1 MSERSGKRIYTCATA
16 HLDTIWNW
24 DFEHTVTNCL
34 FNTLV
39 GNFELFE
46 KYKDYKF
53 NFEGSYRYELFEEYY
68 PEYFEKLKKYIEEGR
83 WNVTGSA
90 YENGDVNVPSPEALF
105 RNILYGNGYFRKKF
119 GKTSKEIYLPDC
131 FGFGY
136 ALPSIIRHGNLL
148 GFTTQKLTWGS
159 AYGTPFDIGKW
170 YGVDGK
176 YCFACVKPGSYTSTY
191 LRIREKKDNKEK
203 LADNEVRFS
212 LPWTFSFH
220 GVGDQGG
227 CPRKLSVAVLQKE
240 IDKNSKNDVKVI
252 SARSDEIYD
261 DLNAL
266 SDEQKDKLPSWNNEL
281 VMTAHA
287 VGGYTSRAIG
297 KRWNRKCEELADV
310 TERAAVLGT
319 LTGNMEYPATVLE
332 KSWKRAIA
340 HQFHDDIPGT
350 SVQRGYQRSWND
362 YVLSMNQLEN
372 EFAHSV
378 GAVARAMDTSW
389 VKGTA
394 VVVNNSLEQERND
407 VVTFALDISSDYVKV
422 LDKKGK
428 SLPCQIISRE
438 GDKAVIAAYCEMK
451 SLGYKVLDVQPAD
464 KAEEFDTDLKIT
476 DSTVENSRYA
486 VSIDS
491 NGDIC
496 SIIDKKYGKDL
507 IKKSIRHQLIKYAG
521 SSAWPA
527 WELNYK
533 DIAADETEF
542 PTLQSK
548 KVLYSGPV
556 TAAIE
561 VTQVHGGSVFRSVI
575 VLDKGSEYV
584 KVYNEIEWWERE
596 KLLKDRFTL
605 SVSNEKATYDLG
617 LGAIRRGN
625 NTEKLY
631 EVPAQKWA
639 DITEKDF
646 GVSVISDCKYGW
658 DKPANNTI
666 RMTVLHTPRGNY
678 KNDSMQSLME
688 IGLNRYGYA
697 IHSHAN
703 DLTSTQ
709 KYARQFNQPLSAVVT
724 DIHKG
729 TLSAEYSF
737 GSLDKSNV
745 ILRAMKKAEDSD
757 EIIVRFNEGSNT
769 ATEGIVFTLGAGIE
783 SAREVFASEETVGEA
798 TVKDGKLI
806 FDLGAYGVK
815 SFALKLKAIKAKA
828 AAPEQTALELPVN
841 YEIFRANKT
850 PIHQVLRDYK
860 ETYIPKEINP
870 GTVSFKG
877 IDFALDDSKAVKCA
891 KQTVALDKKYDKVY
905 LLAFSMDKDREVS
918 FMLDGKEVKKTLHST
933 FDRIGRWDLV
943 DLKEAADIK
952 ECSLAWEFTHAHNEN
967 GADIVA
973 KQMLVFAY
981 ELDTKDISGL
991 TLPDDENII
1000 ILAGTGVNG
1009 DIASACAYPMYD
1021 RVSGRRLLNRF
1032 SEKQLRDVE
1041 KNRKATSKPAHK
1053 NKRFDGKVIV

>member
-1 MSERSGKRIYTCATA
+1 MSGKLEKRIYTCATA

-24 DFEHTVTNCL
+24 DFEHTITNCL
-34 FNTLV
+34 YNTLV

-90 YENGDVNVPSPEALF
+90 FENGDVNVPSPEALF

-119 GKTSKEIYLPDC
+119 GKVSKEIYLPDC

-159 AYGTPFDIGKW
+159 AYGTPFDVGKW
-170 YGVDGK
+170 YGVDGNF
-176 YCFACVKPGSYTSTY
+176 CFACVNPGSYTSSY
-191 LRIREKKDNKEK
+191 IRIREKKDNKAK
-203 LADNEVRFS
+203 LADNEKRFS

-227 CPRKLSVAVLQKE
+227 CPRKFSVAVMQKE
-240 IDKNSKNDVKVI
+240 IDKNSKSDVKVI

-266 SDEQKDKLPSWNNEL
+266 SDEQKDKLPTWNNEL
-281 VMTAHA
+281 VMTSHA

-297 KRWNRKCEELADV
+297 KRWNRKCEELADI

-319 LTGNMEYPATVLE
+319 LLGNMEYPATTLE

-372 EFAHSV
+372 ELTHSA
-378 GAVARAMDTSW
+378 GAVAKAMDTSW

-394 VVVNNSLEQERND
+394 VVVSNPLEQNRCD
-407 VVTFALDISSDYVKV
+407 VITIALPVKSDYVKV

-428 SLPCQIISRE
+428 LIPCQILSYE
-438 GDKAVIAAYCEMK
+438 GDRAVIAVYCEMK
-451 SLGYKVLDVQPAD
+451 ALGYKVLDVQQANE
-464 KAEEFDTDLKIT
+464 ATEFDTDLMIT
-476 DSTVENSRYA
+476 DNRIENSRYS
-486 VSIDS
+486 VTLDS

-496 SIIDKKYGKDL
+496 SIIDKKFGKDL
-507 IKKSIRHQLIKYAG
+507 LKMSIRHQLIKYEG

-533 DIAADETEF
+533 DIAANETEF
-542 PTLQSK
+542 PTLKSK
-548 KVLYSGPV
+548 RVLYAGPV
-556 TAAIE
+556 TAALE
-561 VTQVHGGSVFRSVI
+561 VTQEHGGSSFKSVI
-575 VLDKGSEYV
+575 VLDKVSEYL

-617 LGAIRRGN
+617 LGAIKRGN

-639 DITEKDF
+639 DITENNF

-666 RMTVLHTPRGNY
+666 RMTVLHTPKGNY

-703 DLTSTQ
+703 DLASTQ

-729 TLSAEYSF
+729 TLGAEYSF
-737 GSLDKSNV
+737 GSLNVNNV

-757 EIIVRFNEGSNT
+757 EIIVRFNEGANT
-769 ATEGIVFTLGAGIE
+769 ATDNIEFTLGAGIE
-783 SAREVFASEETVGEA
+783 SAREVYASEETAGEA
-798 TVKDGKLI
+798 KVENGKLI
-806 FDLGAYGVK
+806 FDLGAYGIK
-815 SFALKLKAIKAKA
+815 SFALKLKPIKNKSVAAK
-828 AAPEQTALELPVN
+828 QTALELPLN
-841 YEIFRANKT
+841 YEIFKANRK
-850 PIHQVLRDYK
+850 PIHQVLKDYK

-870 GTVSFKG
+870 GKITFKG
-877 IDFALDDSKAVKCA
+877 INFTLDESKAVKCD
-891 KQTVALDKKYDKVY
+891 KHTLTLDKKYDKVY
-905 LLAFSMDKDREVS
+905 LLAFSMSTDRNVA
-918 FMLDGKEVKKTLHST
+918 FRLDGKEVRKTVHST
-933 FDRIGRWDLV
+933 FDRIGTWDLV
-943 DLKEAADIK
+943 DLKEAAGIK
-952 ECSLAWEFTHAHNEN
+952 ECDLAWEFTHAHNEN

-973 KQMLVFAY
+973 KQMCVFAY
-981 ELDTKDISGL
+981 EFDTKDVNEL
-991 TLPDDENII
+991 TFPDNES
-1000 ILAGTGVNG
+1000 ILILSATGVSG
-1009 DIASACAYPMYD
+1009 DIASTLAYPMYD
-1021 RVSGRRLLNRF
+1021 RVSGRTLVNRF
-1032 SEKQLRDVE
+1032 SAAQLKDIE
-1041 KNRKATSKPAHK
+1041 KNRRATSKPAHK
-1053 NKRFDGKVIV
+1053 NSRFDKKVIV

>member
-1 MSERSGKRIYTCATA
+1 MSEKHEKRIYTCATA

-34 FNTLV
+34 YNTLV

-46 KYKDYKF
+46 KHKDYKF

-68 PEYFEKLKKYIEEGR
+68 PEYFDTLKNYIEEGR

-105 RNILYGNGYFRKKF
+105 RNIIYGNGYFRKKF

-159 AYGTPFDIGKW
+159 AYGTPFDVGRW

-176 YCFACVKPGSYTSTY
+176 YCFACINPGSYTSTY
-191 LRIREKKDNKEK
+191 LRVREKKDNKAK
-203 LADNEVRFS
+203 LAENEAKYG

-227 CPRKLSVAVLQKE
+227 CPTKLSVAVMQRE
-240 IDKNSKNDVKVI
+240 INKNSESDVKVI

-266 SDEQKDKLPSWNNEL
+266 SDEQKDKLPTWNNEL

-319 LTGNMEYPATVLE
+319 VLGNMEYPATILE

-372 EFAHSV
+372 EYTHSV
-378 GAVARAMDTSW
+378 GAVAKAMDTSW

-394 VVVNNSLEQERND
+394 VVVNNSLEQDRKD
-407 VVTFALDISSDYVKV
+407 VVTVALSINSDYVRV

-428 SLPCQIISRE
+428 LIPCQIISRD
-438 GDKAVIAAYCEMK
+438 GDKAVIAIYCEIK
-451 SLGYKVLDVQPAD
+451 ALGYKVLDVQQAE
-464 KAEEFDTDLKIT
+464 KAEEFDTDLKAT
-476 DSTVENSRYA
+476 DSTLENGRYSVA
-486 VSIDS
+486 IDT

-496 SIIDKKYGKDL
+496 SIIDKKQGRDL
-507 IKKSIRHQLIKYAG
+507 IKKSIRHQLIKYEG
-521 SSAWPA
+521 SSSWPA
-527 WELNYK
+527 WELNYD
-533 DIAADETEF
+533 DIAANITEF
-542 PTLQSK
+542 PTFKSK
-548 KVLYSGPV
+548 RVLYSGPV

-561 VTQVHGGSVFRSVI
+561 VTQEHGGSIFKSVI
-575 VLDKGSEYV
+575 VLDRGSEFV

-617 LGAIRRGN
+617 LGAIMRGN

-639 DITEKDF
+639 DITEKGF
-646 GVSVISDCKYGW
+646 GVSIISDCKYGW
-658 DKPANNTI
+658 DKPANNTL

-678 KNDSMQSLME
+678 KKDSMQSLME
-688 IGLNRYGYA
+688 TGLNRYGYA
-697 IHSHAN
+697 IHSHGD
-703 DLTSTQ
+703 DLSSTQ
-709 KYARQFNQPLSAVVT
+709 KYARQFNQPLSAVIT

-729 TLSAEYSF
+729 SLGAEYSF
-737 GSLDKSNV
+737 GSINKGNV
-745 ILRAMKKAEDSD
+745 ILRAMKKAEESD
-757 EIIVRFNEGSNT
+757 EIIVRFNEGTGTDT
-769 ATEGIVFTLGAGIE
+769 ADIAFTLGAGIE

-806 FDLGAYGVK
+806 FEISAYGIK
-815 SFALKLKAIKAKA
+815 SFALKLKAIKNKA
-828 AAPEQTALELPVN
+828 AAAEQTQLTLPLN
-841 YEIFRANKT
+841 CEIFKANKK

-860 ETYIPKEINP
+860 EAYIPKEINP
-870 GTVSFKG
+870 KSITFKG
-877 IDFALDDSKAVKCA
+877 VDFALDESNAVKCA
-891 KQTVALDKKYDKVY
+891 GETVELNGKYDKVY
-905 LLAFSMDKDREVS
+905 LLAFSMNKDREVK
-918 FMLDGKEVKKTLHST
+918 FLVDGTEVKKTIHCT
-933 FDRIGRWDLV
+933 FDRIGKWDLV
-943 DLKEAADIK
+943 DLDESADIK

-973 KQMLVFAY
+973 KQMLLFAY
-981 ELDTKDISGL
+981 ELDTKDVNEL
-991 TLPDDENII
+991 TLPDCRDII
-1000 ILAGTGVNG
+1000 ILAATGVKG
-1009 DIASACAYPMYD
+1009 DITATLAYPMYD
-1021 RVSGRRLLNRF
+1021 RVSGRRLSNRF
-1032 SEKQLRDVE
+1032 SKAQLKDVE

-1053 NKRFDGKVIV
+1053 NKRFDKKVIV

>member
-1 MSERSGKRIYTCATA
+1 MSDKMEKRVYTCATA

-24 DFEHTVTNCL
+24 DFEHTITNCL
-34 FNTLV
+34 YNTLV

-136 ALPSIIRHGNLL
+136 ALPSIIRHGGLL

-159 AYGTPFDIGKW
+159 AYGMPFDIGKW
-170 YGVDGK
+170 YGVDGN
-176 YCFACVKPGSYTSTY
+176 YCFASVNPGSYVNAY
-191 LRIREKKDNKEK
+191 LCVREKKHIKTK
-203 LADNEVRFS
+203 LIENETKYG

-227 CPRKLSVAVLQKE
+227 RPFKISVAVMQHE
-240 IDKNSKNDVKVI
+240 INQNKKKDVKVI
-252 SARSDEIYD
+252 SSRSDAIYD

-310 TERAAVLGT
+310 TERAAVLGS
-319 LTGNMEYPATVLE
+319 LLGNMDYPQTTLE
-332 KSWKRAIA
+332 KAWKRAIA
-340 HQFHDDIPGT
+340 HQFHDDLPGT
-350 SVQRGYQRSWND
+350 SVQRGYQRTWND

-372 EFAHSV
+372 EYTHSV
-378 GAVARAMDTSW
+378 GAVAKSMDTSW

-394 VVVNNSLEQERND
+394 VVINNSLEQDRCD
-407 VVTFALDISSDYVKV
+407 VATIALNIKSDYVKV
-422 LDKKGK
+422 LDSKGE
-428 SLPCQIISRE
+428 LIPCQIISRD
-438 GDKAVIAAYCEMK
+438 GDNAVIAVYCEIK
-451 SLGYKVLDVQPAD
+451 ALGYKVIDVQESK
-464 KAEEFDTDLKIT
+464 KAHEFDTDLKVT
-476 DSTVENSRYA
+476 DTTLENSRYFVA
-486 VSIDS
+486 IDS

-496 SIIDKKYGKDL
+496 SIIDKKFGKDL
-507 IKKSIRHQLIKYAG
+507 LKKSIRHQIIKYEG

-533 DIAADETEF
+533 DIAADITDF
-542 PTLQSK
+542 PVLK
-548 KVLYSGPV
+548 DIKVLYSGPV
-556 TAAIE
+556 SAAIQ
-561 VTQVHGGSVFRSVI
+561 VTQAHGTSIFKSVI
-575 VLDKGSEYV
+575 VLDKGSEFV

-617 LGAIRRGN
+617 LGAIKRGN

-646 GVSVISDCKYGW
+646 GVSVISDSKYGW

-666 RMTVLHTPRGNY
+666 RMTVLHTPKGNY

-688 IGLNRYGYA
+688 VGLNRYGYA

-709 KYARQFNQPLSAVVT
+709 AYARQFNQPLNAVVT
-724 DIHKG
+724 DIHESALG
-729 TLSAEYSF
+729 AEYSF
-737 GSLDKSNV
+737 GTLNKGNV
-745 ILRAMKKAEDSD
+745 ILRAIKKAEDSD
-757 EIIVRFNEGSNT
+757 EIIVRFNEGTNV
-769 ATEGIVFTLGAGIE
+769 ATENISFTLGAGIE
-783 SAREVFASEETVGEA
+783 SAREVFASEDTIAGA
-798 TVKDGKLI
+798 TVEDGKLI
-806 FDLGAYGVK
+806 FSLGAYEVK
-815 SFALKLKAIKAKA
+815 SFALKLKDINAKLA
-828 AAPEQTALELPVN
+828 TAEQTQLDIPADFR
-841 YEIFRANKT
+841 IFKANEK
-850 PIHQVLRDYK
+850 PIHQVIKDYK

-870 GTVSFKG
+870 GTIKFKG
-877 IDFALDDSKAVKCA
+877 IDFSLDNNYAVKCR
-891 KQTVALDKKYDKVY
+891 KQTIALDKKYDKTY
-905 LLAFSMDKDREVS
+905 ILAFSMKGDRDVT
-918 FMLDGKEVKKTLHST
+918 FTLDGKEVKKTIHST
-933 FDRIGRWDLV
+933 FDRIGTWDLF
-943 DLKEAADIK
+943 DLKETANIK
-952 ECSLAWEFTHAHNEN
+952 DCALAWEFTHAHNEN

-981 ELDTKDISGL
+981 EFDTKDVAELGL
-991 TLPDDENII
+991 PADESII
-1000 ILAGTGVNG
+1000 ILAATGVNG
-1009 DIASACAYPMYD
+1009 DIDSTLAYPMYD
-1021 RVSGRRLLNRF
+1021 RVSGRNHICRF
-1032 SEKQLRDVE
+1032 TAKQLKDLE
-1041 KNRKATSKPAHK
+1041 DGRKKTSKPAHK
-1053 NKRFDGKVIV
+1053 NKRFDKKVIV

>member
-1 MSERSGKRIYTCATA
+1 MADKHEKRIYTCATA

-24 DFEHTVTNCL
+24 DLEHTVTNCL

-68 PEYFEKLKKYIEEGR
+68 PEYFEKMKKYIEEGR

-119 GKTSKEIYLPDC
+119 GKVSKEIYLPDC

-176 YCFACVKPGSYTSTY
+176 YCFACVKPGSYISVYT
-191 LRIREKKDNKEK
+191 RVRNKKDIKEK
-203 LADNEVRFS
+203 LADNEKRFS

-227 CPRKLSVAVLQKE
+227 SPLKLSVAVLQRE
-240 IDKNSKNDVKVI
+240 INKNNKSDVKVI

-261 DLNAL
+261 DLNTL

-297 KRWNRKCEELADV
+297 KRWNRRCEELADI

-319 LTGNMEYPATVLE
+319 LTGNMKYPQTTLE

-372 EFAHSV
+372 EFVHSV
-378 GAVARAMDTSW
+378 GAVAKAMDTSW

-394 VVVNNSLEQERND
+394 VVVNNSLEQDRCD
-407 VVTFALDISSDYVKV
+407 VVNIALNIKSDYVKV

-428 SLPCQIISRE
+428 LIPCQIISRD
-438 GDKAVIAAYCEMK
+438 GDKTVIAVYCEIK
-451 SLGYKVLDVQPAD
+451 ALGYKVLDIQESD

-476 DSTVENSRYA
+476 DSTLENSRYA
-486 VSIDS
+486 VALDS

-496 SIIDKKYGKDL
+496 SIIDKKFGRDL
-507 IKKSIRHQLIKYAG
+507 IKKSIRHQLIKYKG

-533 DIAADETEF
+533 DIAADITEF
-542 PTLQSK
+542 PTLKSK

-561 VTQVHGGSVFRSVI
+561 VTQEHGGSIFKSVI

-596 KLLKDRFTL
+596 KLLKDRFAL

-617 LGAIRRGN
+617 LGAIKRGN

-639 DITEKDF
+639 DITEKGF

-658 DKPANNTI
+658 DKPANNTL
-666 RMTVLHTPRGNY
+666 RMTVLHTPKGNF

-688 IGLNRYGYA
+688 VGLNRYGYA

-703 DLTSTQ
+703 DLSSTQ
-709 KYARQFNQPLSAVVT
+709 KYAREFNQPLSAVVT

-729 TLSAEYSF
+729 ALGAEYSF
-737 GSLDKSNV
+737 GSIDKSNV
-745 ILRAMKKAEDSD
+745 ILRAMKKAEESD
-757 EIIVRFNEGSNT
+757 EIIVRFNEGTNT
-769 ATEGIVFTLGAGIE
+769 KTENITFTLGAGIE

-806 FDLGAYGVK
+806 FDLDAYGIK
-815 SFALKLKAIKAKA
+815 SFALKLKAIKNKA
-828 AAPEQTALELPVN
+828 AAVEQTQLELPLN
-841 YEIFRANKT
+841 YEIYKANKK
-850 PIHQVLRDYK
+850 PIHQVIRDYN

-870 GTVSFKG
+870 GVITFKG
-877 IDFALDDSKAVKCA
+877 IDFALDESKAVKCA
-891 KQTVALDKKYDKVY
+891 GQTVSLGKKADKAYI
-905 LLAFSMDKDREVS
+905 LAFSMNNDREAA
-918 FMLDGKEVKKTLHST
+918 FLLDGKEVKKTVHST

-943 DLKEAADIK
+943 DLNESASIK
-952 ECSLAWEFTHAHNEN
+952 DCALAWEFTHAHNEN

-981 ELDTKDISGL
+981 ELDTKDIGEL
-991 TLPDDENII
+991 TLPDDENIV
-1000 ILAGTGVNG
+1000 ILAVTAVKG
-1009 DIASACAYPMYD
+1009 DISAECAYPLYD
-1021 RVSGRRLLNRF
+1021 RVSGRKLVNRF
-1032 SEKQLRDVE
+1032 TEKQLRDIE
-1041 KNRKATSKPAHK
+1041 RNRRATAKPANKHK
-1053 NKRFDGKVIV
+1053 RLDKKVII

>member
-1 MSERSGKRIYTCATA
+1 MSVKHEKRIYTCATA

-119 GKTSKEIYLPDC
+119 GKVSKEIYLPDC

-159 AYGTPFDIGKW
+159 AYGTPFDVGKW

-176 YCFACVKPGSYTSTY
+176 YCFACVNPGSYTSSY
-191 LRIREKKDNKEK
+191 LRIREKKDNKAK
-203 LADNEVRFS
+203 LADNEARFG

-227 CPRKLSVAVLQKE
+227 CPRKFSVAVMQKE
-240 IDKNSKNDVKVI
+240 INQNDKNDVKVI

-319 LTGNMEYPATVLE
+319 ALGNMEYPATTLE
-332 KSWKRAIA
+332 KAWKRAIA

-372 EFAHSV
+372 EFTHSA
-378 GAVARAMDTSW
+378 GAVAKAMDTSW

-394 VVVNNSLEQERND
+394 VVITNSLEQDRND
-407 VVTFALDISSDYVKV
+407 VATIMLDIKSDYVKV

-428 SLPCQIISRE
+428 LIPCQILSRD
-438 GDKAVIAAYCEMK
+438 GDKAVIAVYCEMK
-451 SLGYKVLDVQPAD
+451 ALGYKVLDIQETD
-464 KAEEFDTDLKIT
+464 KAEAFDTDLKVT
-476 DSTVENSRYA
+476 DSTIENSRYTVA
-486 VSIDS
+486 LDS

-496 SIIDKKYGKDL
+496 SIIDKKFGKDL
-507 IKKSIRHQLIKYAG
+507 IKKSIRHQLIKYEG

-527 WELNYK
+527 WELNYN
-533 DIAADETEF
+533 DIAANVTEF
-542 PTLQSK
+542 PTLESK
-548 KVLYSGPV
+548 KVLYEGPV
-556 TAAIE
+556 TSAIE
-561 VTQVHGGSVFRSVI
+561 VTQVHGGSIFKSVI
-575 VLDKGSEYV
+575 VLDNCSEYL

-617 LGAIRRGN
+617 LGAIKRGN

-639 DITEKDF
+639 DITERDF

-658 DKPANNTI
+658 DKPANNTL

-703 DLTSTQ
+703 DLASTQ
-709 KYARQFNQPLSAVVT
+709 KYARQFNQPLNAVVT
-724 DIHKG
+724 DKHKG
-729 TLSAEYSF
+729 SLGAEYSF
-737 GSLDKSNV
+737 GSINKSNV
-745 ILRAMKKAEDSD
+745 ILRAMKKAEDSN
-757 EIIVRFNEGSNT
+757 EIIVRFNEGANVK
-769 ATEGIVFTLGAGIE
+769 TEGIEFTLGAGIE
-783 SAREVFASEETVGEA
+783 GAREVFASEETAGEA
-798 TVKDGKLI
+798 KVENGKLI
-806 FDLGAYGVK
+806 FDLGAYGIK
-815 SFALKLKAIKAKA
+815 SFALKLKPIKNKA
-828 AAPEQTALELPVN
+828 ATAKQTQLELPLN
-841 YEIFRANKT
+841 YEIFKANKT

-870 GTVSFKG
+870 GTITFKG
-877 IDFALDDSKAVKCA
+877 IDFKLDESKAVKCA
-891 KQTVALDKKYDKVY
+891 KQTLTLGKKYDKVY
-905 LLAFSMDKDREVS
+905 VLAFSMNTDHEVP
-918 FMLDGKEVKKTLHST
+918 FLLDGKETRKTIHST
-933 FDRIGRWDLV
+933 FDRIGTWDLV
-943 DLKEAADIK
+943 DLKEAAGIK
-952 ECSLAWEFTHAHNEN
+952 DCSLAWEFTHAHNEN

-973 KQMLVFAY
+973 KQMCVFAY
-981 ELDTKDISGL
+981 EFDAKDIDKL
-991 TLPDDENII
+991 TLTDNASIVILAATGVKDEN
-1000 ILAGTGVNG
+1000 
-1009 DIASACAYPMYD
+1009 ASALCYPMYD
-1021 RVSGRRLLNRF
+1021 RVSGRTIVNRF
-1032 SEKQLRDVE
+1032 SAAQLKDVE
-1041 KNRKATSKPAHK
+1041 KNRRATSKPAHK
-1053 NKRFDGKVIV
+1053 NSRFDKKVIV

>member
-1 MSERSGKRIYTCATA
+1 MSDKLEKRIYTCATA

-24 DFEHTVTNCL
+24 DFEHTITNCL
-34 FNTLV
+34 YNTLV

-68 PEYFEKLKKYIEEGR
+68 PEYFEKLKEYIEEGR

-119 GKTSKEIYLPDC
+119 GKVSKEIYLPDC

-170 YGVDGK
+170 FGVDGN
-176 YCFACVKPGSYTSTY
+176 YCFACVKPGSYVTTY
-191 LRIREKKDNKEK
+191 LKVRDKKDNKEK
-203 LADNEVRFS
+203 LANNEAEYG

-227 CPRKLSVAVLQKE
+227 CPTKLSVAVMQRE
-240 IDKNSKNDVKVI
+240 INKNHKSDVKVI

-297 KRWNRKCEELADV
+297 KRWNRKCEELADI

-319 LTGNMEYPATVLE
+319 LLGNMEYPATTLE
-332 KSWKRAIA
+332 KAWKRAIA

-372 EFAHSV
+372 EFVHSA
-378 GAVARAMDTSW
+378 GAVAKAMDTSW

-394 VVVNNSLEQERND
+394 VVVNNSLEQDRCDTVNIA
-407 VVTFALDISSDYVKV
+407 VRIKTDYVKV
-422 LDKKGK
+422 LDSEGN
-428 SLPCQIISRE
+428 LIPCQIISRD
-438 GDKAVIAAYCEMK
+438 GDKVVLAVYCEI
-451 SLGYKVLDVQPAD
+451 SPLGYKVLDVQETD
-464 KAEEFDTDLKIT
+464 KASEFDTDLKIT
-476 DSTVENSRYA
+476 DSTIENSRYKVA
-486 VSIDS
+486 IDS

-496 SIIDKKYGKDL
+496 SIIDKKHGKDL
-507 IKKSIRHQLIKYAG
+507 IKKSIRHQLISYTG
-521 SSAWPA
+521 SLVWPA

-548 KVLYSGPV
+548 KVLYEGPV
-556 TAAIE
+556 TAAVE
-561 VTQVHGGSVFRSVI
+561 VTQVHGGSIFKSVI
-575 VLDKGSEYV
+575 VLDKGSEYL

-596 KLLKDRFTL
+596 KLLKDRFAL

-617 LGAIRRGN
+617 LGAIKRGN

-639 DITEKDF
+639 DITEKGF

-658 DKPANNTI
+658 DKPANNTL
-666 RMTVLHTPRGNY
+666 RMTVLHTPKGNY

-703 DLTSTQ
+703 DLSSTQ
-709 KYARQFNQPLSAVVT
+709 KYAREFNQPLGAVVT

-729 TLSAEYSF
+729 ALGAEYSF
-737 GSLDKSNV
+737 GSLNKNNV
-745 ILRAMKKAEDSD
+745 ILRAVKKAEDSD
-757 EIIVRFNEGSNT
+757 EIIVRFNEGANLE
-769 ATEGIVFTLGAGIE
+769 TENIVFTLGTGIE
-783 SAREVFASEETVGEA
+783 SAREVFASEEAIGEA
-798 TVKDGKLI
+798 KVEKGNLI
-806 FDLGAYGVK
+806 FDLKPYGVK
-815 SFALKLKAIKAKA
+815 SFALKLKAIDSNA
-828 AAPEQTALELPVN
+828 ASSEQTQLELPLN
-841 YEIFRANKT
+841 YEIFKANKT
-850 PIHQVLRDYK
+850 PIHQVIKDYK
-860 ETYIPKEINP
+860 KTYIPKEINP
-870 GTVSFKG
+870 GTITFKG
-877 IDFALDDSKAVKCA
+877 IDFTLDESKAVKCA
-891 KQTVALDKKYDKVY
+891 KQTIALNKKYDKIY
-905 LLAFSMDKDREVS
+905 LLAFSVKKDSEAA
-918 FMLDGKEVKKTLHST
+918 FLLDGKETRKTIHST
-933 FDRIGRWDLV
+933 FDRIGTWDLV
-943 DLKEAADIK
+943 DLKEAASIK

-973 KQMLVFAY
+973 KQMYVFAY
-981 ELDTKDISGL
+981 ELDTKDAKEL
-991 TLPDDENII
+991 ALPDDENII
-1000 ILAGTGVNG
+1000 ILAATGVCG
-1009 DIASACAYPMYD
+1009 DITSTLAYPMYD
-1021 RVSGRRLLNRF
+1021 RVSGRKLVNRF
-1032 SEKQLRDVE
+1032 CEKQLKDVE
-1041 KNRKATSKPAHK
+1041 RNRRATAKPANKHK
-1053 NKRFDGKVIV
+1053 RLDKKVII

>member
-1 MSERSGKRIYTCATA
+1 MADKHEKRIYTCATA

-119 GKTSKEIYLPDC
+119 GKVSKEIYLPDC

-170 YGVDGK
+170 FGVDGNFC
-176 YCFACVKPGSYTSTY
+176 YACVKPDSYTSTY
-191 LRIREKKDNKEK
+191 RKIRDKEDNKEK
-203 LADNEVRFS
+203 LADNQAKYG

-227 CPRKLSVAVLQKE
+227 CPKKRSVVVLQKE
-240 IDKNSKNDVKVI
+240 IDRNSKNDVKVI

-266 SDEQKDKLPSWNNEL
+266 SDEQKAKLPTWNNEL

-297 KRWNRKCEELADV
+297 KRWNRKCEELADI
-310 TERAAVLGT
+310 TERSAVLGM
-319 LTGNMEYPATVLE
+319 LTGNMEYPSTTLE
-332 KSWKRAIA
+332 KAWKRAIA

-372 EFAHSV
+372 EFTHSA
-378 GAVARAMDTSW
+378 GAVAKAMDTSW

-394 VVVNNSLEQERND
+394 VVVNNSLEQDRKD
-407 VVTFALDISSDYVKV
+407 VVTIALDIKSDYIKV

-428 SLPCQIISRE
+428 LIPSQIISRD
-438 GDKAVIAAYCEMK
+438 GDKVVIAVYCEMK
-451 SLGYKVLDVQPAD
+451 SLGYKVLDVQETD
-464 KAEEFDTDLKIT
+464 KADVFDTDLKVT
-476 DSTVENSRYA
+476 DSTIENGRYT
-486 VSIDS
+486 VTLDT

-507 IKKSIRHQLIKYAG
+507 LKKSIRHQLIKYKG
-521 SSAWPA
+521 SSSWPA
-527 WELNYK
+527 WELDYK
-533 DIAADETEF
+533 DVAADETEF

-561 VTQVHGGSVFRSVI
+561 VTQVHGGSIFKSVI

-605 SVSNEKATYDLG
+605 SVSNKNATYDLG
-617 LGAIRRGN
+617 LGAISRGN
-625 NTEKLY
+625 NTEKLF

-639 DITEKDF
+639 DITEKGF
-646 GVSVISDCKYGW
+646 GISVISDCKYGW

-666 RMTVLHTPRGNY
+666 RMTVIHTPKGNY
-678 KNDSMQSLME
+678 KKDSMQSLME
-688 IGLNRYGYA
+688 VGLNRYGYA
-697 IHSHAN
+697 IHSHA
-703 DLTSTQ
+703 DDISSTQ

-724 DIHKG
+724 NIHKG
-729 TLSAEYSF
+729 SLGAEYSF
-737 GSLDKSNV
+737 GSLNKNNV
-745 ILRAMKKAEDSD
+745 ILRAMKKAEDGD
-757 EIIVRFNEGSNT
+757 EIIVRFNEGANV
-769 ATEGIVFTLGAGIE
+769 ATENIIFTLGAGIE
-783 SAREVFASEETVGEA
+783 SAREVFASEETIGEA
-798 TVKDGKLI
+798 KVEKGNLV

-815 SFALKLKAIKAKA
+815 SFALKLKAIKCKTSAI
-828 AAPEQTALELPVN
+828 EETQLELPLN
-841 YEIFRANKT
+841 YEIFKANKT
-850 PIHQVLRDYK
+850 PVHQVIRDYK
-860 ETYIPKEINP
+860 ETYIPKEISP
-870 GTVSFKG
+870 ETITFKG
-877 IDFALDDSKAVKCA
+877 VNFSLDESKAVKCK
-891 KQTVALDKKYDKVY
+891 KQAITLSKKYDKVY
-905 LLAFSMDKDREVS
+905 LLAFSMNNDREVS
-918 FMLDGKEVKKTLHST
+918 FALDGKETRKTIHST
-933 FDRIGRWDLV
+933 FDRIGTWDLV
-943 DLKEAADIK
+943 DLKEAANIK
-952 ECSLAWEFTHAHNEN
+952 ECALAWEFTHAHNEN

-981 ELDTKDISGL
+981 EFDTKDVEEMIV
-991 TLPDDENII
+991 PYDENIV
-1000 ILAGTGVNG
+1000 ILAATGVNG
-1009 DIASACAYPMYD
+1009 DVASASAYPMYD
-1021 RVSGRRLLNRF
+1021 RVSGRNLVNRF

-1041 KNRKATSKPAHK
+1041 KSRRATSKPAHK
-1053 NKRFDGKVIV
+1053 NKRFDKKVIV

>member
-1 MSERSGKRIYTCATA
+1 MSNKIEKRIYTCATA

-24 DFEHTVTNCL
+24 DLEHTITNCL
-34 FNTLV
+34 YNTLA

-68 PEYFEKLKKYIEEGR
+68 PEYFEKLKKYIEAGR

-90 YENGDVNVPSPEALF
+90 FENGDVNVPSPEALF

-170 YGVDGK
+170 YGVDGN
-176 YCFACVKPGSYTSTY
+176 YCFACVNPGSYVNAY
-191 LRIREKKDNKEK
+191 IRVREKKHNKEK
-203 LADNEVRFS
+203 LIENEAKYG

-227 CPRKLSVAVLQKE
+227 RPFEISVAVMQHE
-240 IDKNSKNDVKVI
+240 INQNKKKDVKVI
-252 SARSDEIYD
+252 SARSDEVYD

-297 KRWNRKCEELADV
+297 KRWNRKCEELADM
-310 TERAAVLGT
+310 TERAAVLGS
-319 LTGNMEYPATVLE
+319 LLGNMDYPQTTLE
-332 KSWKRAIA
+332 KAWKRAIA
-340 HQFHDDIPGT
+340 HQFHDDLPGT
-350 SVQRGYQRSWND
+350 SVQRGYQRTWND

-372 EFAHSV
+372 EFTHSV
-378 GAVARAMDTSW
+378 GAVAKAMDTSW

-394 VVVNNSLEQERND
+394 VVINNSLEQDRCD
-407 VVTFALDISSDYVKV
+407 VANIALNIKSDYVKV
-422 LDKKGK
+422 LDKEGN
-428 SLPCQIISRE
+428 LIPCQIISRD
-438 GDKAVIAAYCEMK
+438 GDKAVIAVYCEMK
-451 SLGYKVLDVQPAD
+451 ALGYKVLDIQETDTA
-464 KAEEFDTDLKIT
+464 AEFDTDLKVT
-476 DSTVENSRYA
+476 DNTIENSRYIVA
-486 VSIDS
+486 IDS

-496 SIIDKKYGKDL
+496 SIIDKKLGRDL
-507 IKKSIRHQLIKYAG
+507 LKKSIRHQLIKYEG

-527 WELNYK
+527 WELNYN
-533 DIAADETEF
+533 DIAADITEF
-542 PTLQSK
+542 PTLKSK
-548 KVLYSGPV
+548 KILYAGAV
-556 TAAIE
+556 TAALE
-561 VTQVHGGSVFRSVI
+561 VTQVHGTSVFKSVI
-575 VLDKGSEYV
+575 VLDKGCEFL

-617 LGAIRRGN
+617 LGAIKRGN

-666 RMTVLHTPRGNY
+666 RMTVLHSPKGNY

-688 IGLNRYGYA
+688 VGLNRYGYA

-703 DLTSTQ
+703 DIASTQ
-709 KYARQFNQPLSAVVT
+709 KYARQFNQPLNAVVT

-729 TLSAEYSF
+729 VLGAEYSF
-737 GSLDKSNV
+737 GSLDKDNV
-745 ILRAMKKAEDSD
+745 ILRAIKKAEDSD
-757 EIIVRFNEGSNT
+757 EIIVRFNEG
-769 ATEGIVFTLGAGIE
+769 ACKETENIIFTLGAGIE
-783 SAREVFASEETVGEA
+783 SAREVFASEETIGEA
-798 TVKDGKLI
+798 TVKGGNLI
-806 FDLGAYGVK
+806 FDLSAYGVK
-815 SFALKLKAIKAKA
+815 SFALKLKAIDENADKT
-828 AAPEQTALELPVN
+828 EQTQLTLPCN
-841 YEIFRANKT
+841 FNIFSANKT
-850 PIHQVLRDYK
+850 PIHQVIKDYK

-870 GTVSFKG
+870 GNIEFKG
-877 IDFALDDSKAVKCA
+877 VNFALDENSAVKCA
-891 KQTVALDKKYDKVY
+891 KQIIDLGKKYDKTY
-905 LLAFSMDKDREVS
+905 ILAFTMGKDHEVTFS
-918 FMLDGKEVKKTLHST
+918 LDGKEVKKTIHNT
-933 FDRIGRWDLV
+933 FDRIGTWDLF
-943 DLKEAADIK
+943 DLKEVANIK
-952 ECSLAWEFTHAHNEN
+952 DCSLAWEFTHAHNEN

-973 KQMLVFAY
+973 KQMCVFAY
-981 ELDTKDISGL
+981 EFDTKDVAEL
-991 TLPDDENII
+991 VLPEDETII
-1000 ILAGTGVNG
+1000 ILAATGVNG
-1009 DIASACAYPMYD
+1009 DIASTLAYPMYD
-1021 RVSGRRLLNRF
+1021 RVSGRKHENHFTASQLKDI
-1032 SEKQLRDVE
+1032 EKS
-1041 KNRKATSKPAHK
+1041 RKATAKPAHK
-1053 NKRFDGKVIV
+1053 NKRYDKKVII

>member
-1 MSERSGKRIYTCATA
+1 MSDKHEKRIYTCATA

-34 FNTLV
+34 YNTLA

-119 GKTSKEIYLPDC
+119 GKVSKEIYLPDC

-170 YGVDGK
+170 YGVDGNF
-176 YCFACVKPGSYTSTY
+176 CFACVKPDSYTSIY
-191 LRIREKKDNKEK
+191 RKIREKKDNIEK
-203 LADNEVRFS
+203 LADNEAKYG

-227 CPRKLSVAVLQKE
+227 CPKKRSVVVLQKE
-240 IDKNSKNDVKVI
+240 IDKNNESDVKVI

-266 SDEQKDKLPSWNNEL
+266 SDEQKDKLPTWNNEL

-310 TERAAVLGT
+310 TERAAVLGS
-319 LTGNMEYPATVLE
+319 LLGNMEYPATTLE
-332 KSWKRAIA
+332 KAWKRAIA

-372 EFAHSV
+372 EFTHSA
-378 GAVARAMDTSW
+378 GAVAKAMDTSW

-394 VVVNNSLEQERND
+394 VVINNSLEQDRAD
-407 VVTFALDISSDYVKV
+407 VATIALNIKSDYVKV

-428 SLPCQIISRE
+428 LVPCQIISRD
-438 GDKAVIAAYCEMK
+438 GDKTVIVVYCEMK
-451 SLGYKVLDVQPAD
+451 ALGYKVLDIQEAD
-464 KAEEFDTDLKIT
+464 KAEAFDTDLKIT
-476 DSTVENSRYA
+476 DSTIENSRYA
-486 VSIDS
+486 VAIDT

-496 SIIDKKYGKDL
+496 SIIDKKFGKDL
-507 IKKSIRHQLIKYAG
+507 IKKSIRHQIIKYEG
-521 SSAWPA
+521 SSSWPA

-533 DIAADETEF
+533 DIAADVTEF

-548 KVLYSGPV
+548 KVLYAGPV

-561 VTQVHGGSVFRSVI
+561 VTQAHGGSIFKSVI

-617 LGAIRRGN
+617 LGAIKRGN
-625 NTEKLY
+625 NSEKLY

-666 RMTVLHTPRGNY
+666 RMTVLHTPKGNY
-678 KNDSMQSLME
+678 KKDSMQSLME
-688 IGLNRYGYA
+688 VGLNRYGYA

-703 DLTSTQ
+703 DISSTQ
-709 KYARQFNQPLSAVVT
+709 KYAREFNQPLSAVIT
-724 DIHKG
+724 DVHKG
-729 TLSAEYSF
+729 TLGAEYSF
-737 GSLDKSNV
+737 GSLNKNNV
-745 ILRAMKKAEDSD
+745 ILRAIKKAEDSD
-757 EIIVRFNEGSNT
+757 EIIVRFNEGANID
-769 ATEGIVFTLGAGIE
+769 TENIVFTLGAGIE
-783 SAREVFASEETVGEA
+783 SAREVFASEETIGEA
-798 TVKDGKLI
+798 KVEKGNLI
-806 FDLGAYGVK
+806 FNLGAYGIK
-815 SFALKLKAIKAKA
+815 SFALKLKAIKYKA
-828 AAPEQTALELPVN
+828 APAKQTQLELPLN
-841 YEIFRANKT
+841 YEIFKANKM
-850 PIHQVLRDYK
+850 PIHQVLKDYK

-870 GTVSFKG
+870 GTITFKG
-877 IDFALDDSKAVKCA
+877 IEFALDESKAVKCA
-891 KQTVALDKKYDKVY
+891 KQTISLDKKYDKTY
-905 LLAFSMDKDREVS
+905 LLAFSMKKDIES
-918 FMLDGKEVKKTLHST
+918 TFCLDGKATPKTIRST
-933 FDRIGRWDLV
+933 FDRIGTWDLV
-943 DLKEAADIK
+943 DLNEAANIK
-952 ECSLAWEFTHAHNEN
+952 ECSLALEFTHAHNEN

-973 KQMLVFAY
+973 KQMCVFAY
-981 ELDTKDISGL
+981 EFDTKDISEI

-1000 ILAGTGVNG
+1000 ILAGVGVNG
-1009 DIASACAYPMYD
+1009 DIASVLAYPMYD
-1021 RVSGRRLLNRF
+1021 RVSGRNLVNRF
-1032 SEKQLRDVE
+1032 STKQLRDVE
-1041 KNRKATSKPAHK
+1041 RGRRATSKPAHK
-1053 NKRFDGKVIV
+1053 NKRFDKKVII

>member
-1 MSERSGKRIYTCATA
+1 MSEANEKRIYTCATA

-24 DFEHTVTNCL
+24 DLEHTITNCL

-46 KYKDYKF
+46 KFKDYKF

-119 GKTSKEIYLPDC
+119 GKVSKEIYLPDC

-170 YGVDGK
+170 YGVDGNF
-176 YCFACVKPGSYTSTY
+176 CFACVKPDSYTTVY
-191 LRIREKKDNKEK
+191 KKIRDKKDNKEK
-203 LADNEVRFS
+203 LADNQSRFS

-227 CPRKLSVAVLQKE
+227 CPKKRSVVVLQKE
-240 IDKNSKNDVKVI
+240 IDKNNKNDVKVI

-310 TERAAVLGT
+310 TERAAVLGM
-319 LTGNMEYPATVLE
+319 LTGNMEYPATTLE
-332 KSWKRAIA
+332 KAWKRAIA

-372 EFAHSV
+372 ELTHSI
-378 GAVARAMDTSW
+378 GAVSKAMDTSW

-394 VVVNNSLEQERND
+394 VVINNSLEQERKD
-407 VVTFALDISSDYVKV
+407 VAFIRLDIKSDYVKA

-428 SLPCQIISRE
+428 ALPCQIISRD
-438 GDKAVIAAYCEMK
+438 GDKAVIAVYCEMK
-451 SLGYKVLDVQPAD
+451 ALGYKVIDIQEAD
-464 KAEEFDTDLKIT
+464 KVEEYASELKVT
-476 DSTVENSRYA
+476 DSTIENGRYK
-486 VSIDS
+486 VVIDS

-507 IKKSIRHQLIKYAG
+507 IKKSIRHQLIRYEG
-521 SSAWPA
+521 SSVWPA
-527 WELNYK
+527 WELAYK
-533 DIAADETEF
+533 DIEADETEF
-542 PTLQSK
+542 PTLKSK
-548 KVLYSGPV
+548 KVLYDGPV
-556 TAAIE
+556 TAAVE
-561 VTQVHGGSVFRSVI
+561 VTQVHGGSEFRSVI
-575 VLDKGSEYV
+575 VLDKGGEYV

-596 KLLKDRFTL
+596 KLLKDRFAL
-605 SVSNEKATYDLG
+605 SVSNKNATYDLG
-617 LGAIRRGN
+617 MGAISRGN

-658 DKPANNTI
+658 DKPANNTL
-666 RMTVLHTPRGNY
+666 RMTVLHTPKGNFE
-678 KNDSMQSLME
+678 NDSMQSLME
-688 IGLNRYGYA
+688 VGLNRYGYA

-703 DLTSTQ
+703 DISSTQ
-709 KYARQFNQPLSAVVT
+709 KYAREFSQPLSAVVT
-724 DIHKG
+724 DAHKG
-729 TLSAEYSF
+729 SLGAEYSF
-737 GSLDKSNV
+737 GSLDKKNI
-745 ILRAMKKAEDSD
+745 ILRAIKKAEDSD
-757 EIIVRFNEGSNT
+757 EIIVRFNEGANV
-769 ATEGIVFTLGAGIE
+769 ATENIAFTLGSGIE
-783 SAREVFASEETVGEA
+783 SAREVFASEETIGEA

-815 SFALKLKAIKAKA
+815 SFALKLKAIKCKA
-828 AAPEQTALELPVN
+828 AAAKQASIDLPVN
-841 YEIFRANKT
+841 YEIFRANKK
-850 PIHQVLRDYK
+850 PIHQVIRDYK

-870 GTVSFKG
+870 GTISFKG
-877 IDFALDDSKAVKCA
+877 VDFALDESKAVKCA
-891 KQTVALDKKYDKVY
+891 KQKIALDKKYDKTY
-905 LLAFSMDKDREVS
+905 LLAFSMKQDIDAVFS
-918 FMLDGKEVKKTLHST
+918 LDGKAVVKTVHST
-933 FDRIGRWDLV
+933 FDRIGTWDLV
-943 DLKEAADIK
+943 DLKEAASIK

-981 ELDTKDISGL
+981 ELDTKDVSEL
-991 TLPDDENII
+991 TLPADENII
-1000 ILAGTGVNG
+1000 ILAATGVNG
-1009 DIASACAYPMYD
+1009 DIASTLAYPMYD
-1021 RVSGRRLLNRF
+1021 RVSGRNPVNRF
-1032 SEKQLRDVE
+1032 TAKQLKDIE
-1041 KNRKATSKPAHK
+1041 KGRKSTSKPAHK
-1053 NKRFDGKVIV
+1053 HKRFDKKVIV

>member
-1 MSERSGKRIYTCATA
+1 MSEKLEKRIYTCATA

-24 DFEHTVTNCL
+24 DLEHTVTNCL

-39 GNFELFE
+39 GNFKLFE
-46 KYKDYKF
+46 KYRDYKF

-68 PEYFEKLKKYIEEGR
+68 PEYFAKLKKYIEEGR

-119 GKTSKEIYLPDC
+119 GKVSKEIYLPDC

-176 YCFACVKPGSYTSTY
+176 YCFACVKPATYNTIYT
-191 LRIREKKDNKEK
+191 RIRDKKDNKEK
-203 LADNEVRFS
+203 LADNEARYG

-227 CPRKLSVAVLQKE
+227 CPRKPSVAVMQRE
-240 IDKNSKNDVKVI
+240 INKNGENDVRVI

-261 DLNAL
+261 DLNSL
-266 SDEQKDKLPSWNNEL
+266 SEEQKDKLPSWNNEL

-319 LTGNMEYPATVLE
+319 LLGNMEYPATTLE
-332 KSWKRAIA
+332 KAWKRAIG

-372 EFAHSV
+372 EFTHSV
-378 GAVARAMDTSW
+378 GAVAKAMDTSW
-389 VKGTA
+389 IKGTA
-394 VVVNNSLEQERND
+394 VVVNNSLEQDRCDTVNI
-407 VVTFALDISSDYVKV
+407 ALDIKSDYVKV
-422 LDKKGK
+422 LDSKGK
-428 SLPCQIISRE
+428 LIPCQIISRE
-438 GDKAVIAAYCEMK
+438 GDRAVIAVYCEIK
-451 SLGYKVLDVQPAD
+451 ALGYKVLDLQETD
-464 KAEEFDTDLKIT
+464 KAEDYDTDLIVT
-476 DSTVENSRYA
+476 ENSIENGRYA
-486 VSIDS
+486 VTIDS

-496 SIIDKKYGKDL
+496 SIIDKKHGKDL
-507 IKKSIRHQLIKYAG
+507 IKKSIRHQLIKYTG
-521 SSAWPA
+521 SLMWPA

-533 DIAADETEF
+533 DIAADITEF
-542 PTLQSK
+542 PAFESK
-548 KVLYSGPV
+548 KILYSGPV

-575 VLDKGSEYV
+575 VLDRGSEYV

-596 KLLKDRFTL
+596 MLLKDRFTF

-617 LGAIRRGN
+617 LGAISRGN

-658 DKPANNTI
+658 DKPANNTL
-666 RMTVLHTPRGNY
+666 RMTVLHTPKGNF
-678 KNDSMQSLME
+678 KSDSMQSLME

-703 DLTSTQ
+703 DISTTQ
-709 KYARQFNQPLSAVVT
+709 KYAREFNQPLSAVITSV
-724 DIHKG
+724 HKG
-729 TLSAEYSF
+729 SLGAEYSF
-737 GSLDKSNV
+737 GSLNKNNV
-745 ILRAMKKAEDSD
+745 ILRAVKKAEDSD
-757 EIIVRFNEGSNT
+757 EIIVRFNEGAN
-769 ATEGIVFTLGAGIE
+769 ADTENIIFTIGAGIE
-783 SAREVFASEETVGEA
+783 SAREVHASEETVGEA
-798 TVKDGKLI
+798 KVEKGKLI

-815 SFALKLKAIKAKA
+815 SFALKLKKIKNKA
-828 AAPEQTALELPVN
+828 AAAEQTQLTLPFN
-841 YEIFRANKT
+841 CEIFRANKT
-850 PIHQVLRDYK
+850 PIHQVIRDYK
-860 ETYIPKEINP
+860 EAYIPGEINP
-870 GTVSFKG
+870 GNITFKG
-877 IDFALDDSKAVKCA
+877 VGFTLDESSAVKC
-891 KQTVALDKKYDKVY
+891 KSQRITLDKKYDKTY
-905 LLAFSMDKDREVS
+905 ILAFSVNRDREVK
-918 FMLDGKEVKKTLHST
+918 FYLDGEEAKKMIHST
-933 FDRIGRWDLV
+933 FDRIGRWDLI

-973 KQMLVFAY
+973 KQMCVFAY
-981 ELDTKDISGL
+981 ELDTKGVKEL
-991 TLPDDENII
+991 TLPDDENVI
-1000 ILAGTGVNG
+1000 ILAATGVNG
-1009 DIASACAYPMYD
+1009 DSASVLAYPMYD
-1021 RVSGRRLLNRF
+1021 RVSDRKLVNRF

-1041 KNRKATSKPAHK
+1041 RNRKATAKPAHK
-1053 NKRFDGKVIV
+1053 NKRFDKKVII

>member
-1 MSERSGKRIYTCATA
+1 MADKLEKRIYTCATA

-34 FNTLV
+34 YNTLV

-68 PEYFEKLKKYIEEGR
+68 PEYFEKLKKYIADGR

-90 YENGDVNVPSPEALF
+90 FENGDVNVPSPEALF

-119 GKTSKEIYLPDC
+119 GKVSKEIYLPDC

-159 AYGTPFDIGKW
+159 AYGTPFDVGKW
-170 YGVDGK
+170 YGVDGN
-176 YCFACVKPGSYTSTY
+176 YCFACVNPGSYTSTY
-191 LRIREKKDNKEK
+191 LRIREKKDNKAK
-203 LADNEVRFS
+203 LIENEAKYG

-227 CPRKLSVAVLQKE
+227 CPRKLSVAVMQRE
-240 IDKNSKNDVKVI
+240 INKNKKDEVKVI

-266 SDEQKDKLPSWNNEL
+266 SDAQKDKLPTWDNEL

-310 TERAAVLGT
+310 TERSAVIGTALGNMKYPSAVL
-319 LTGNMEYPATVLE
+319 ER
-332 KSWKRAIA
+332 SWKRAIA

-394 VVVNNSLEQERND
+394 VVVNNSLEQDRCD
-407 VVTFALDISSDYVKV
+407 VVNITLDIGADYVKV
-422 LDKKGK
+422 LDKDGK
-428 SLPCQIISRE
+428 LLPCQIISRD
-438 GDKAVIAAYCEMK
+438 GSKAVIAVYCEIK
-451 SLGYKVLDVQPAD
+451 ALGYKVLDVQESAQAAEFETELKATD
-464 KAEEFDTDLKIT
+464 KTI
-476 DSTVENSRYA
+476 ENGRYA
-486 VSIDS
+486 VAIDS

-496 SIIDKKYGKDL
+496 SIVDKKFGKDL
-507 IKKSIRHQLIKYAG
+507 LKQSIRHQLIRYEG

-527 WELNYK
+527 WELNYN

-542 PTLQSK
+542 PTFKSSR
-548 KVLYSGPV
+548 VLYSGPV
-556 TAAIE
+556 TAAVEIIQE
-561 VTQVHGGSVFRSVI
+561 HGGSVFKSVI
-575 VLDKGSEYV
+575 VLDNCSEYL

-617 LGAIRRGN
+617 LGAIKRSN
-625 NTEKLY
+625 NSEKLY

-666 RMTVLHTPRGNY
+666 RMTVLHTPKGNY

-703 DLTSTQ
+703 DISLTQ
-709 KYARQFNQPLSAVVT
+709 KYAREFNQPLYAVVT
-724 DIHKG
+724 DIHEG
-729 TLSAEYSF
+729 ALGAEYSF
-737 GSLDKSNV
+737 GSLNKSNV

-757 EIIVRFNEGSNT
+757 EIIVRFNEG
-769 ATEGIVFTLGAGIE
+769 ACKQTENIIFTLGDGIE
-783 SAREVFASEETVGEA
+783 SAREVYASEETVGEA
-798 TVKDGKLI
+798 KLEKGSLI
-806 FDLGAYGVK
+806 FSLSAYGVK
-815 SFALKLKAIKAKA
+815 SFALKLKAIDGSGALS
-828 AAPEQTALELPVN
+828 EQTQLELPVN
-841 YEIFRANKT
+841 YEIFRANKI
-850 PIHQVLRDYK
+850 PIHQVIRNYK
-860 ETYIPKEINP
+860 ETYIPKEIKP
-870 GTVSFKG
+870 DVITFKG
-877 IDFALDDSKAVKCA
+877 VDFTLGESKAVKCA
-891 KQTVALDKKYDKVY
+891 KQTLSLGKKYGKTCI
-905 LLAFSMDKDREVS
+905 LAFSMKGDREVR
-918 FMLDGKEVKKTLHST
+918 FALDGKEVSKTIHST
-933 FDRIGRWDLV
+933 FDRIGKWDLV
-943 DLKEAADIK
+943 DLGDAADIK
-952 ECSLAWEFTHAHNEN
+952 ECALAWEFTHAHNEN

-973 KQMLVFAY
+973 KQMYVFAY
-981 ELDTKDISGL
+981 ELDTQGAEEL
-991 TLPDDENII
+991 TLPDDESII
-1000 ILAGTGVNG
+1000 ILAATGVNG
-1009 DIASACAYPMYD
+1009 DIASELAYPMYD
-1021 RVSGRRLLNRF
+1021 RVSGRRLINRF
-1032 SEKQLRDVE
+1032 SAEQLRDVE
-1041 KNRKATSKPAHK
+1041 RERKATSKPAHK
-1053 NKRFDGKVIV
+1053 NKRFDKKVIV

>member
-1 MSERSGKRIYTCATA
+1 MSNVNEKRIYTCATA

-24 DFEHTVTNCL
+24 DLEHTITNCL

-39 GNFELFE
+39 KNFELFE

-68 PEYFEKLKKYIEEGR
+68 PQYFEKLKKYIEEGR

-90 YENGDVNVPSPEALF
+90 FENGDVNVPSPEALF
-105 RNILYGNGYFRKKF
+105 RNILYGNGYFRKTF
-119 GKTSKEIYLPDC
+119 GKVSKEIFLPDC

-176 YCFACVKPGSYTSTY
+176 YCFAAVKPGSYVWMYTQ
-191 LRIREKKDNKEK
+191 IRNKKDNKEK
-203 LADNEVRFS
+203 LAENEAKYG

-227 CPRKLSVAVLQKE
+227 APLRPSVMVMQRE
-240 IDKNSKNDVKVI
+240 INKNNKNDVKVI

-266 SDEQKDKLPSWNNEL
+266 TDEQKDKLPSWNNEL

-319 LTGNMEYPATVLE
+319 LAGNMEYPATTLE
-332 KSWKRAIA
+332 KAWKRTIS

-350 SVQRGYQRSWND
+350 SVMRGYQRSWND

-372 EFAHSV
+372 EFTHSV
-378 GAVARAMDTSW
+378 GAVAKAMDTSW

-394 VVVNNSLEQERND
+394 VVVNNSLEQDRND
-407 VVTFALDISSDYVKV
+407 VVTVALNIKSEYVKV

-428 SLPCQIISRE
+428 LVPSQIISRD
-438 GDKAVIAAYCEMK
+438 GNKKVVAIYCEMK
-451 SLGYKVLDVQPAD
+451 SLGYKVLDIQEAD

-486 VSIDS
+486 VAIDT

-507 IKKSIRHQLIKYAG
+507 IKKSIRHQLIQYAG

-527 WELNYK
+527 WELNYD
-533 DIAADETEF
+533 DIAADKTEF
-542 PTLQSK
+542 PTLKSK
-548 KVLYSGPV
+548 KVLYAGPV

-561 VTQVHGGSVFRSVI
+561 VTQEHGNSTFKSVI

-617 LGAIRRGN
+617 LGAIKRGN

-666 RMTVLHTPRGNY
+666 RMTVLHTPKGNF
-678 KNDSMQSLME
+678 KKDSMQSLME

-703 DLTSTQ
+703 DIASTQ
-709 KYARQFNQPLSAVVT
+709 KYAREFNQPLSAIVT
-724 DIHKG
+724 DVHKG
-729 TLSAEYSF
+729 TLGAEYSF
-737 GSLDKSNV
+737 GSLNKGNV

-757 EIIVRFNEGSNT
+757 EIIVRFNEGANV
-769 ATEGIVFTLGAGIE
+769 ATENIVFTLGAGIE

-798 TVKDGKLI
+798 TVKDGNLI

-815 SFALKLKAIKAKA
+815 SFALKLKAIKSKA
-828 AAPEQTALELPVN
+828 AAPKYTQIALPLN
-841 YEIFRANKT
+841 YEMFKVNKT
-850 PIHQVLRDYK
+850 PIHQVLKDYK

-870 GTVSFKG
+870 GKISFKG
-877 IDFALDDSKAVKCA
+877 IDFALDESKVLKCA
-891 KQTVALDKKYDKVY
+891 KQKIALDKKYDKVY
-905 LLAFSMDKDREVS
+905 LLAFSMKNDIEAAFS
-918 FMLDGKEVKKTLHST
+918 LDGKEIKKNIRST
-933 FDRIGRWDLV
+933 FDRIGTWDLV
-943 DLKEAADIK
+943 DLKEAANIK
-952 ECSLAWEFTHAHNEN
+952 ECDFAWEFTHAHNEN

-973 KQMLVFAY
+973 KQMFVFAY
-981 ELDTKDISGL
+981 EFDAKDISEL
-991 TLPDDENII
+991 TLPGDENII
-1000 ILAGTGVNG
+1000 ILAAAGVNG
-1009 DIASACAYPMYD
+1009 DIISTLAYPMYD
-1021 RVSGRRLLNRF
+1021 RVSGRNLVNRF
-1032 SEKQLRDVE
+1032 TAKQLKDIE
-1041 KNRKATSKPAHK
+1041 KTRKDTAKPAHK
-1053 NKRFDGKVIV
+1053 NKRCDKKVIV

>member
-1 MSERSGKRIYTCATA
+1 MSDKHEKRIYTCATA

-24 DFEHTVTNCL
+24 DFEHTITNCL
-34 FNTLV
+34 YNTLV

-68 PEYFEKLKKYIEEGR
+68 PEYFEKLKKYIAEGR

-90 YENGDVNVPSPEALF
+90 FENGDVNVPSPEALF

-136 ALPSIIRHGNLL
+136 ALPSIIRHSNLL

-170 YGVDGK
+170 YGVDGNF
-176 YCFACVKPGSYTSTY
+176 CFACVKPGPYVNAY
-191 LRIREKKDNKEK
+191 IKVREKKDNKAK
-203 LADNEVRFS
+203 LIENEAKYG

-227 CPRKLSVAVLQKE
+227 RPFKISVAVMQHE
-240 IDKNSKNDVKVI
+240 INQNKKNDIKVI

-297 KRWNRKCEELADV
+297 KRWNRKCEELADI
-310 TERAAVLGT
+310 TERSAVLGS
-319 LTGNMEYPATVLE
+319 LLGNMEYPQTTLE
-332 KSWKRAIA
+332 KAWKRAIA

-372 EFAHSV
+372 EYTHSA
-378 GAVARAMDTSW
+378 GAVAKAMDTSW

-394 VVVNNSLEQERND
+394 VVVNNSLEQDRND
-407 VVTFALDISSDYVKV
+407 VVTVAIDIKSDYVKV

-428 SLPCQIISRE
+428 LIPCQIISRD
-438 GDKAVIAAYCEMK
+438 GNKAVIAIYCEMK
-451 SLGYKVLDVQPAD
+451 ALGYKVLDIQESD
-464 KAEEFDTDLKIT
+464 KTEEFDTDLKVT
-476 DSTVENSRYA
+476 DSTIENGRYA
-486 VSIDS
+486 VAIDS

-496 SIIDKKYGKDL
+496 SIVDKKFGKDL
-507 IKKSIRHQLIKYAG
+507 IKKSIRHQLIKYEG

-527 WELNYK
+527 WELNYN
-533 DIAADETEF
+533 DIAADITEF
-542 PTLQSK
+542 PTLESK

-561 VTQVHGGSVFRSVI
+561 VTQVHGGSIFKSVI

-584 KVYNEIEWWERE
+584 KVYNELEWWERE

-617 LGAIRRGN
+617 LGAIKRGN

-646 GVSVISDCKYGW
+646 GVSIISDCKYGW
-658 DKPANNTI
+658 DKPANNTL
-666 RMTVLHTPRGNY
+666 RMTVLHTPKGNY

-688 IGLNRYGYA
+688 VGLNRYGYA

-703 DLTSTQ
+703 DITSTQ
-709 KYARQFNQPLSAVVT
+709 KYAREFNQPLYAIVT

-729 TLSAEYSF
+729 TLGAEYSF
-737 GSLDKSNV
+737 GSLNKNNV

-757 EIIVRFNEGSNT
+757 EIIVRFNEGANID
-769 ATEGIVFTLGAGIE
+769 TENIVFTLGSGIE

-798 TVKDGKLI
+798 KVENGNLI
-806 FDLGAYGVK
+806 FDLSAYGVK
-815 SFALKLKAIKAKA
+815 SFALKLKAIKYKA
-828 AAPEQTALELPVN
+828 SAIEQTQLELPLN
-841 YEIFRANKT
+841 YEIFKANKT
-850 PIHQVLRDYK
+850 PIHQVLKDYK

-870 GTVSFKG
+870 GTITFKG
-877 IDFALDDSKAVKCA
+877 INFAIDESKAVKCA
-891 KQTVALDKKYDKVY
+891 KQAIALDKKYDKVY
-905 LLAFSMDKDREVS
+905 LLAFSMNNDCVAAFSLDDKELRN
-918 FMLDGKEVKKTLHST
+918 TIHST
-933 FDRIGRWDLV
+933 FDRIGKWDLV
-943 DLKEAADIK
+943 DLKEAARIK
-952 ECSLAWEFTHAHNEN
+952 DCNLAWEFTHAHNEN
-967 GADIVA
+967 CADIVA
-973 KQMLVFAY
+973 KQMCVFAY
-981 ELDTKDISGL
+981 EFDTKDISEL
-991 TLPDDENII
+991 VLPDNDNII
-1000 ILAGTGVNG
+1000 VLAAAGVNG
-1009 DIASACAYPMYD
+1009 DIASAIAYPMYD
-1021 RVSGRRLLNRF
+1021 RVSGRNLVNRF
-1032 SEKQLRDVE
+1032 SASQLKDVE
-1041 KNRKATSKPAHK
+1041 KSRRDASKPAHK
-1053 NKRFDGKVIV
+1053 NKRFDKKVIV

>member
-1 MSERSGKRIYTCATA
+1 MSDKHEKRIYTCATA

-46 KYKDYKF
+46 KYRDYKF

-68 PEYFEKLKKYIEEGR
+68 PEYFERLKKYIEEGR

-119 GKTSKEIYLPDC
+119 GKVSKEIYLPDC

-159 AYGTPFDIGKW
+159 AYGTPFDIGRW

-191 LRIREKKDNKEK
+191 IRIRDKKDNKEK
-203 LADNEVRFS
+203 LADNESRFS

-227 CPRKLSVAVLQKE
+227 CPRKLSVAVMQKE
-240 IDKNSKNDVKVI
+240 IDRNSKSDVKVI

-266 SDEQKDKLPSWNNEL
+266 SDEQKEKLPTWNNEL

-297 KRWNRKCEELADV
+297 KRWNRKCEELADI

-319 LTGNMEYPATVLE
+319 LLGNMEYPATTLE
-332 KSWKRAIA
+332 KAWKRAIA

-372 EFAHSV
+372 ELAHSV
-378 GAVARAMDTSW
+378 GAVSRAMDTSW

-394 VVVNNSLEQERND
+394 VVVYNSLEQDRCDTVNIA
-407 VVTFALDISSDYVKV
+407 VSIKSDYVRV
-422 LDKKGK
+422 LDKEGNPV
-428 SLPCQIISRE
+428 PCQIISRD
-438 GDKAVIAAYCEMK
+438 GDKAVVAVYCEMK
-451 SLGYKVLDVQPAD
+451 ALGYKVLDVQEAD
-464 KAEEFDTDLKIT
+464 SAPEFETDLKIT
-476 DSTVENSRYA
+476 DSTIENSRYT
-486 VSIDS
+486 VTLDS

-496 SIIDKKYGKDL
+496 SIIDKKYGRDL
-507 IKKSIRHQLIKYAG
+507 IKKSIRHQLIKYTG
-521 SSAWPA
+521 SLMWPA

-533 DIAADETEF
+533 DIAADKTEF
-542 PTLQSK
+542 PVLKSK
-548 KVLYSGPV
+548 RALYAGPV

-561 VTQVHGGSVFRSVI
+561 VTQTHGGSVFKSVI

-596 KLLKDRFTL
+596 KLLKDRFNL

-658 DKPANNTI
+658 DKPSNNTL
-666 RMTVLHTPRGNY
+666 RMTVLHTPKGNF

-703 DLTSTQ
+703 DLSSTQ
-709 KYARQFNQPLSAVVT
+709 KYARQFNQPLCAVVT

-729 TLSAEYSF
+729 ALGAEYSF
-737 GSLDKSNV
+737 GSLNKNNV
-745 ILRAMKKAEDSD
+745 ILRAIKKAEEGD
-757 EIIVRFNEGSNT
+757 EIIVRFNEGANL
-769 ATEGIVFTLGAGIE
+769 ATENIVFTLGAGIE
-783 SAREVFASEETVGEA
+783 AAREVYASEETVGEA
-798 TVKDGKLI
+798 RVEDGRLI
-806 FDLGAYGVK
+806 FELGAYGVK
-815 SFALKLKAIKAKA
+815 SFALRLKAVDGKPACA
-828 AAPEQTALELPVN
+828 EQTQLELSLN
-841 YEIFRANKT
+841 YEIFKENKK
-850 PIHQVLRDYK
+850 PIHQVLKDYR

-870 GTVSFKG
+870 EKITFKG
-877 IDFALDDSKAVKCA
+877 IGFTLDESRAIKCA
-891 KQTVALDKKYDKVY
+891 KQTIALDKKYEKVY
-905 LLAFSMDKDREVS
+905 ILAFSMKNDREASFLLDKEKVS
-918 FMLDGKEVKKTLHST
+918 ITVHST

-943 DLKEAADIK
+943 DLGEAADIK
-952 ECSLAWEFTHAHNEN
+952 DCALAWEFTHAHNEN

-981 ELDTKDISGL
+981 ELDTKGVSEL
-991 TLPDDENII
+991 TLPDDESII
-1000 ILAGTGVNG
+1000 ILAATGVNG
-1009 DIASACAYPMYD
+1009 DIASAVAYPLYD
-1021 RVSGRRLLNRF
+1021 RVSGRRLVNRF
-1032 SEKQLRDVE
+1032 SRQQLRDVE
-1041 KNRKATSKPAHK
+1041 KNRKATAKPAHK
-1053 NKRFDGKVIV
+1053 NGRFDKKVIV

>member
-1 MSERSGKRIYTCATA
+1 MAEKFEKRIYTCATA

-24 DFEHTVTNCL
+24 DFEHTITNCL
-34 FNTLV
+34 YNTLV

-46 KYKDYKF
+46 NYKDYKF

-68 PEYFEKLKKYIEEGR
+68 PEYFETLKKYIEEGR

-170 YGVDGK
+170 YGVDGN
-176 YCFACVKPGSYTSTY
+176 YCFACVKPGPYVNTY
-191 LRIREKKDNKEK
+191 IRVRDKKDNKAK
-203 LADNEVRFS
+203 LAENEAKYG

-227 CPRKLSVAVLQKE
+227 RPTKLSVAVMQRE
-240 IDKNSKNDVKVI
+240 IDKNDKNDVKVI

-266 SDEQKDKLPSWNNEL
+266 SDEQKDKLPTWNNEL

-297 KRWNRKCEELADV
+297 KRWNRRCEELADV

-319 LTGNMEYPATVLE
+319 ALGNMQYPATTFE

-372 EFAHSV
+372 EYTHSV
-378 GAVARAMDTSW
+378 GAVAKAMDTSW

-394 VVVNNSLEQERND
+394 VVVNNSLEQERKD
-407 VVTFALDISSDYVKV
+407 VVTVALDIKGAYVKV

-428 SLPCQIISRE
+428 SVPCQIISRD
-438 GDKAVIAAYCEMK
+438 GDKAVIAVYCEIK
-451 SLGYKVLDVQPAD
+451 SLGYKVLDIQEAD
-464 KAEEFDTDLKIT
+464 KAEEFDTDLKVT
-476 DSTVENSRYA
+476 DTTVENSRYSVA
-486 VSIDS
+486 IDS

-507 IKKSIRHQLIKYAG
+507 IKKSIRHQLIKYEG

-527 WELNYK
+527 WELNYN
-533 DIAADETEF
+533 DIAANITEF
-542 PTLQSK
+542 PTFKSK
-548 KVLYSGPV
+548 RVLYSGPV

-561 VTQVHGGSVFRSVI
+561 VTQEHGGSIFKSVI

-617 LGAIRRGN
+617 LGAIVRGN

-639 DITEKDF
+639 DITEKGF

-658 DKPANNTI
+658 DKPANNTL
-666 RMTVLHTPRGNY
+666 RMTVLHTPKGNY

-703 DLTSTQ
+703 DIASTQ

-724 DIHKG
+724 DNHKG
-729 TLSAEYSF
+729 KLGAEYSF
-737 GSLDKSNV
+737 GAINKENV

-757 EIIVRFNEGSNT
+757 EIIVRFNEGANLET
-769 ATEGIVFTLGAGIE
+769 ADIAFTLGAGIE
-783 SAREVFASEETVGEA
+783 SAREVFASEETAGEA
-798 TVKDGKLI
+798 KVEDGKLI
-806 FDLGAYGVK
+806 FDLGAYAVK
-815 SFALKLKAIKAKA
+815 SFALKLKAIGYKPA
-828 AAPEQTALELPVN
+828 ATEQTQLKLPVN
-841 YEIFRANKT
+841 YEIFTSNKK
-850 PIHQVLRDYK
+850 PIHQVIRDYK

-870 GTVSFKG
+870 GTITFKG
-877 IDFALDDSKAVKCA
+877 IDFALDESKAVKCS
-891 KQTVALDKKYDKVY
+891 KQAISLGKKYDKVY
-905 LLAFSMDKDREVS
+905 LLAFSMNKDKQIS
-918 FMLDGKEVKKTLHST
+918 FLLDGKEVKKTIHST
-933 FDRIGRWDLV
+933 FDRIGIWDLV
-943 DLKEAADIK
+943 DLKDVAGIK
-952 ECSLAWEFTHAHNEN
+952 ECDLAWEFTHAHNEN

-973 KQMLVFAY
+973 RQMLVFAY
-981 ELDTKDISGL
+981 ELDTKDIDMVA
-991 TLPDDENII
+991 LPDDSDII
-1000 ILAGTGVNG
+1000 ILAATGVNG
-1009 DIASACAYPMYD
+1009 DIAAALAYPMYD
-1021 RVSGRRLLNRF
+1021 RVSGRRFTNRF
-1032 SEKQLRDVE
+1032 SKAQLKDVE
-1041 KNRKATSKPAHK
+1041 KVRKDTSKPAHK
-1053 NKRFDGKVIV
+1053 NKRFDKKVVI

>member
-1 MSERSGKRIYTCATA
+1 MSEANKKRIYTCATA

-119 GKTSKEIYLPDC
+119 GKVSKEIYLPDC

-170 YGVDGK
+170 FGVDGNF
-176 YCFACVKPGSYTSTY
+176 CFACVKPDSYTSTY
-191 LRIREKKDNKEK
+191 RRIRDKKDNKEK
-203 LADNEVRFS
+203 LADNQAKYG

-227 CPRKLSVAVLQKE
+227 CPKKRSVAVLQKE
-240 IDKNSKNDVKVI
+240 IDKNSKNDVRVI

-310 TERAAVLGT
+310 TERAAVLGM
-319 LTGNMEYPATVLE
+319 LSGNMKYPATTLE
-332 KSWKRAIA
+332 KAWKRAIA

-372 EFAHSV
+372 EFTHSV
-378 GAVARAMDTSW
+378 GAVAKAMDTSW

-394 VVVNNSLEQERND
+394 VVVNNSIEQNRKD
-407 VVTFALDISSDYVKV
+407 VVTIALDIKSEYVKV

-428 SLPCQIISRE
+428 LVPCQIISRD
-438 GDKAVIAAYCEMK
+438 GDKTVIAVYCEMK
-451 SLGYKVLDVQPAD
+451 ALGYKVLDIQEAD
-464 KAEEFDTDLKIT
+464 KAPEFDVDLKVT
-476 DSTVENSRYA
+476 DSTIENSRYA
-486 VSIDS
+486 VSLDS

-507 IKKSIRHQLIKYAG
+507 IKKSIRHQLIRYEG
-521 SSAWPA
+521 SSSWPA

-548 KVLYSGPV
+548 KILYAGPV
-556 TAAIE
+556 TAAVE
-561 VTQVHGGSVFRSVI
+561 VTQTHGGSIFKSVI

-617 LGAIRRGN
+617 LGAISRGN

-658 DKPANNTI
+658 DKPANNTL
-666 RMTVLHTPRGNY
+666 RMTVLHTPKGNY
-678 KNDSMQSLME
+678 KKDSMQSLME
-688 IGLNRYGYA
+688 VGLNRYGYA

-703 DLTSTQ
+703 DISSTQ
-709 KYARQFNQPLSAVVT
+709 KYAREFNQPLSAVIT
-724 DIHKG
+724 DAHKG
-729 TLSAEYSF
+729 TLGAEYSF
-737 GSLDKSNV
+737 GSLSKNNI

-757 EIIVRFNEGSNT
+757 EIIVRFNEGANT
-769 ATEGIVFTLGAGIE
+769 DTENIVFTLGAGIE

-798 TVKDGKLI
+798 TVKDGNLI

-815 SFALKLKAIKAKA
+815 SFALKLKTIKSKA
-828 AAPEQTALELPVN
+828 AAAKQTPVELDLN
-841 YEIFRANKT
+841 YEIFKANKT
-850 PIHQVLRDYK
+850 PIHQVLRDYN
-860 ETYIPKEINP
+860 ETYIPKEIRP
-870 GTVSFKG
+870 ATITFKG
-877 IDFALDDSKAVKCA
+877 VDFTLDESKAVKCA

-905 LLAFSMDKDREVS
+905 LLAFSMNNDREVS
-918 FMLDGKEVKKTLHST
+918 FALDGKEIRKTIHST
-933 FDRIGRWDLV
+933 FERIGKWDLV
-943 DLKEAADIK
+943 DLNEAASIK

-973 KQMLVFAY
+973 KQMCVFAY
-981 ELDTKDISGL
+981 EFDTNDISEL
-991 TLPDDENII
+991 TLPDDNNII
-1000 ILAGTGVNG
+1000 ILAATGVNG
-1009 DIASACAYPMYD
+1009 DIASVLAYPMYD
-1021 RVSGRRLLNRF
+1021 RVKGRNLVNRF
-1032 SEKQLRDVE
+1032 SAKQLKDVE
-1041 KNRKATSKPAHK
+1041 KSRKATSKPAHK
-1053 NKRFDGKVIV
+1053 NKRFDKKVIV

>member
-1 MSERSGKRIYTCATA
+1 MQEKFEKRIYTCATA

-68 PEYFEKLKKYIEEGR
+68 PEYFETLKKYIKEGR

-119 GKTSKEIYLPDC
+119 GKVSKEIYLPDC

-159 AYGTPFDIGKW
+159 AYGTPFDVGKW
-170 YGVDGK
+170 YGVDGS
-176 YCFACVKPGSYTSTY
+176 YCFACVNPGSYTSTY
-191 LRIREKKDNKEK
+191 IRVREKKDNKAK
-203 LADNEVRFS
+203 LNENEAKYG

-227 CPRKLSVAVLQKE
+227 CPTKLSVAVMQRE
-240 IDKNSKNDVKVI
+240 IDKNNKNDVKVI

-266 SDEQKDKLPSWNNEL
+266 SDEQKDKLPTWNNEL

-297 KRWNRKCEELADV
+297 KRWNRRCEELADV

-319 LTGNMEYPATVLE
+319 VLGNMEYPAKTLE

-372 EFAHSV
+372 EYTHSV
-378 GAVARAMDTSW
+378 GAVAAAMDTSW

-394 VVVNNSLEQERND
+394 VVVNNSLEQDRSD
-407 VVTFALDISSDYVKV
+407 VVTVALPVSSDYVRV

-428 SLPCQIISRE
+428 SVPCQLIRRE
-438 GDKAVIAAYCEMK
+438 GDKAVIAIYCQMK
-451 SLGYKVLDVQPAD
+451 SLGYKVLDVQASD
-464 KAEEFDTDLKIT
+464 KAEDLDTDLKVT
-476 DSTVENSRYA
+476 DSTVENGRYFVA
-486 VSIDS
+486 VDS

-496 SIIDKKYGKDL
+496 SIIDKKYGRDL
-507 IKKSIRHQLIKYAG
+507 IKKSIRHQLIKYEG

-527 WELNYK
+527 WELNYD
-533 DIAADETEF
+533 DIAANITEF
-542 PTLQSK
+542 PTFKSK
-548 KVLYSGPV
+548 RILYAGPV

-561 VTQVHGGSVFRSVI
+561 VTQEHGGSVFKSVI
-575 VLDKGSEYV
+575 VLDRGSEYV

-617 LGAIRRGN
+617 LGAIVRGN

-639 DITEKDF
+639 DITEKGF

-658 DKPANNTI
+658 DKPANNTL
-666 RMTVLHTPRGNY
+666 RMTVIHTPKGNY

-697 IHSHAN
+697 IHSHA
-703 DLTSTQ
+703 DDIASTQ

-729 TLSAEYSF
+729 KLGAENSF
-737 GSLDKSNV
+737 GSINKGNV

-757 EIIVRFNEGSNT
+757 EIIVRFNEGANT
-769 ATEGIVFTLGAGIE
+769 DTADIAFTLGAGIE

-798 TVKDGKLI
+798 KVEDGKLI
-806 FDLGAYGVK
+806 FDLSAYGIR
-815 SFALKLKAIKAKA
+815 SFALKLKAISVKPAVN
-828 AAPEQTALELPVN
+828 EQTQLKLPVN
-841 YEIFRANKT
+841 FEIFTANRK
-850 PIHQVLRDYK
+850 PIRQVIRNYK
-860 ETYIPKEINP
+860 EAYIPKEINP
-870 GTVSFKG
+870 GTITFKG
-877 IDFALDDSKAVKCA
+877 IDFTLDESKAVMCA
-891 KQTVALDKKYDKVY
+891 KQGISLGKKYDKVY
-905 LLAFSMDKDREVS
+905 LLAFSMNKDKKVS
-918 FMLDGKEVKKTLHST
+918 LLLDGKEVKMTIHST
-933 FDRIGRWDLV
+933 FDRIGTWDLV
-943 DLKEAADIK
+943 DLKESASIK
-952 ECSLAWEFTHAHNEN
+952 ECNLAWEFTHAHNEN

-973 KQMLVFAY
+973 KQMYVFAY
-981 ELDTKDISGL
+981 ELDAKDIATL
-991 TLPDDENII
+991 TFPDDDSIV
-1000 ILAGTGVNG
+1000 ILAATGVKG
-1009 DIASACAYPMYD
+1009 GIVSALAYPMYD
-1021 RVSGRRLLNRF
+1021 RVSGRRFANRF
-1032 SEKQLRDVE
+1032 SKEQLKDVE
-1041 KNRKATSKPAHK
+1041 KGRKATSKPAHK
-1053 NKRFDGKVIV
+1053 NKRFDKKVII

>member
-1 MSERSGKRIYTCATA
+1 MSDKHEKRIYTCATA

-34 FNTLV
+34 YNTLV

-68 PEYFEKLKKYIEEGR
+68 PEYFEKLKKYIAEGR

-170 YGVDGK
+170 YGVDGNF
-176 YCFACVKPGSYTSTY
+176 CFACVKPDSYTSVY
-191 LRIREKKDNKEK
+191 RKIREKKDNIEK
-203 LADNEVRFS
+203 LADNAAKYD

-227 CPRKLSVAVLQKE
+227 CPKKRSVAVLQKE
-240 IDKNSKNDVKVI
+240 LDKNSKNDVKVI

-266 SDEQKDKLPSWNNEL
+266 TEEQKDKLPSWNNEL

-319 LTGNMEYPATVLE
+319 LLGNMDYPATTLE

-372 EFAHSV
+372 EYTHSV
-378 GAVARAMDTSW
+378 GAVAKAMDTSW
-389 VKGTA
+389 VKGKA
-394 VVVNNSLEQERND
+394 VVINNSLEQDRSD
-407 VVTFALDISSDYVKV
+407 VVTIALDIKSDYIKV

-428 SLPCQIISRE
+428 LIPCQIISRN
-438 GDKAVIAAYCEMK
+438 GDKAVIAVYCEIK
-451 SLGYKVLDVQPAD
+451 ALGYKVLDVQESD
-464 KAEEFDTDLKIT
+464 KAAEFDTDLKIT
-476 DSTVENSRYA
+476 DSTIENSRYA
-486 VSIDS
+486 VAIDT

-496 SIIDKKYGKDL
+496 SIIDKKYSKDL
-507 IKKSIRHQLIKYAG
+507 IKKSIRHQIIKYEG
-521 SSAWPA
+521 SSSWPA

-533 DIAADETEF
+533 DVAADITEF

-561 VTQVHGGSVFRSVI
+561 VTQVHGGSIFKSVI

-584 KVYNEIEWWERE
+584 KVYNELEWWERE
-596 KLLKDRFTL
+596 KLLKDRFSL

-617 LGAIRRGN
+617 LGAIKRGN
-625 NTEKLY
+625 NSEKLY

-646 GVSVISDCKYGW
+646 GVSIISDCKYGW
-658 DKPANNTI
+658 DKPANNTL
-666 RMTVLHTPRGNY
+666 RMTVLHTPKGNY

-703 DLTSTQ
+703 DISSTQ
-709 KYARQFNQPLSAVVT
+709 KYARQFSQPLSAIVT

-729 TLSAEYSF
+729 TLGAEYSF
-737 GSLDKSNV
+737 GSLNKNNV
-745 ILRAMKKAEDSD
+745 ILRAIKKAEDSD
-757 EIIVRFNEGSNT
+757 EIIVRFNEGANIDT
-769 ATEGIVFTLGAGIE
+769 DNIVFTLGAGIE
-783 SAREVFASEETVGEA
+783 SAREVFASEETIGEA
-798 TVKDGKLI
+798 KVEKGNLI
-806 FDLGAYGVK
+806 FDLSAYGVK
-815 SFALKLKAIKAKA
+815 SFALKLKAIKYKA
-828 AAPEQTALELPVN
+828 TAIEQTQLELPLN
-841 YEIFRANKT
+841 YEIFKANKM
-850 PIHQVLRDYK
+850 PIQQVLKNYK
-860 ETYIPKEINP
+860 ETYIPKEIRP
-870 GTVSFKG
+870 EAITFKG
-877 IDFALDDSKAVKCA
+877 VDFTLDESKAVKCA
-891 KQTVALDKKYDKVY
+891 KQTIALEKKYDKVY
-905 LLAFSMDKDREVS
+905 ILAFSMNKDRKATFS
-918 FMLDGKEVKKTLHST
+918 LDGKETAQTIHCT
-933 FDRIGRWDLV
+933 FDRIGKWDLV
-943 DLKEAADIK
+943 DLKEAAYIK

-973 KQMLVFAY
+973 KQMCVFAY
-981 ELDTKDISGL
+981 EFDTKDVNEI
-991 TLPDDENII
+991 TLPNDASII
-1000 ILAGTGVNG
+1000 ILSAVGVNG
-1009 DIASACAYPMYD
+1009 NIASTLAYPMYD
-1021 RVSGRRLLNRF
+1021 RVSGRTIVNRF
-1032 SEKQLRDVE
+1032 SPSQLRDVE
-1041 KNRKATSKPAHK
+1041 KGRRATPRPAHK
-1053 NKRFDGKVIV
+1053 NKRFDKKVIV

>member
-1 MSERSGKRIYTCATA
+1 MSTKHEKRIYTCATA

-119 GKTSKEIYLPDC
+119 GKVSKEIYLPDC

-170 YGVDGK
+170 YGVDGS
-176 YCFACVKPGSYTSTY
+176 YCFACVNPGSYTSTY
-191 LRIREKKDNKEK
+191 LRVRDKKDNKKK
-203 LADNEVRFS
+203 LAENEAQYG

-227 CPRKLSVAVLQKE
+227 CPTRLSVAVMQRE
-240 IDKNSKNDVKVI
+240 INQNSKNDVKVI
-252 SARSDEIYD
+252 SARSDEVYD

-266 SDEQKDKLPSWNNEL
+266 SDEQKAKLPSWNNEL

-297 KRWNRKCEELADV
+297 KRWNRRCEELADV
-310 TERAAVLGT
+310 TERAAVLGM
-319 LTGNMEYPATVLE
+319 LTGNMKYPATTLE
-332 KSWKRAIA
+332 KAWKRAIA

-372 EFAHSV
+372 EFTHSV
-378 GAVARAMDTSW
+378 GAASRAMDTSW

-407 VVTFALDISSDYVKV
+407 VVTVALDIGSDYVKV
-422 LDKKGK
+422 LDKDGK
-428 SLPCQIISRE
+428 LVPCQIISRD
-438 GDKAVIAAYCEMK
+438 GNKAVIAVYCEMK
-451 SLGYKVLDVQPAD
+451 PLGYKVLDIQQTD
-464 KAEEFDTDLKIT
+464 KAEIYDTDLKAT
-476 DSTVENSRYA
+476 DTTVENSRYFVA
-486 VSIDS
+486 LDS

-496 SIIDKKYGKDL
+496 SIIDKKLGRDL
-507 IKKSIRHQLIKYAG
+507 IKKSIRHQLIKYEG

-533 DIAADETEF
+533 DIAADITEY
-542 PTLQSK
+542 PTLK
-548 KVLYSGPV
+548 GTKVLYEGPV
-556 TAAIE
+556 TAAVE
-561 VTQVHGGSVFRSVI
+561 VTQEHGGSVFKSVI
-575 VLDKGSEYV
+575 VLDRGSEYV

-596 KLLKDRFTL
+596 TLLKDRFTL
-605 SVSNEKATYDLG
+605 SASNEKATYDLG
-617 LGAIRRGN
+617 LGAIVRGN

-639 DITEKDF
+639 DITEKGF

-658 DKPANNTI
+658 DKPANNTL
-666 RMTVLHTPRGNY
+666 RMTVLHTPKGNF

-697 IHSHAN
+697 IHSHEN
-703 DLTSTQ
+703 DISSTQ
-709 KYARQFNQPLSAVVT
+709 RYARQFNQPLTAVVT

-729 TLSAEYSF
+729 TLGAEYSF
-737 GSLDKSNV
+737 GSLNCRNV
-745 ILRAMKKAEDSD
+745 ILRAMKKAEDGD
-757 EIIVRFNEGSNT
+757 EIIVRFNEGANIS
-769 ATEGIVFTLGAGIE
+769 TENIVFTLGAGIE
-783 SAREVFASEETVGEA
+783 SAREVYASEETVGEA
-798 TVKDGKLI
+798 KVEDGKLI
-806 FDLGAYGVK
+806 FELGAYGVR
-815 SFALKLKAIKAKA
+815 SFALRLRAIDSKA
-828 AAPEQTALELPVN
+828 AEAEQTQLILPVN
-841 YEIFRANKT
+841 YEMFKANKT
-850 PIHQVLRDYK
+850 PIHQVLKAYR
-860 ETYIPKEINP
+860 EVYIPKEINP
-870 GTVSFKG
+870 GTVTFKG
-877 IDFALDDSKAVKCA
+877 IDFSLDESRAVKCA
-891 KQTVALDKKYDKVY
+891 KQTVALGKKYDKVY
-905 LLAFSMDKDREVS
+905 LLAFSMKKDTEAS
-918 FMLDGKEVKKTLHST
+918 FLLDGKEVRETIHST
-933 FDRIGRWDLV
+933 FDRIGTWDLV
-943 DLKEAADIK
+943 DLDESASIK
-952 ECSLAWEFTHAHNEN
+952 ECALAWEFTHAHNED

-973 KQMLVFAY
+973 KQMYVFAY
-981 ELDTKDISGL
+981 ELDAKGVNEL
-991 TLPDDENII
+991 TLPEDENII
-1000 ILAGTGVNG
+1000 VLAATGVKG
-1009 DIASACAYPMYD
+1009 DIASSLAYPMYD
-1021 RVSGRRLLNRF
+1021 RVSGRRLVNRF
-1032 SEKQLRDVE
+1032 SEKQRRDVE
-1041 KNRKATSKPAHK
+1041 RNRRATAKPADKHK
-1053 NKRFDGKVIV
+1053 RRDKKVIV

>member
-1 MSERSGKRIYTCATA
+1 MSDKHEKRIYTCATA

-34 FNTLV
+34 YNTLA

-119 GKTSKEIYLPDC
+119 GKVSKEIYLPDC

-170 YGVDGK
+170 YGVDGNF
-176 YCFACVKPGSYTSTY
+176 CFACVKPDSYTSTY
-191 LRIREKKDNKEK
+191 RKIREKKDNIEK
-203 LADNEVRFS
+203 LADNAAKYD

-227 CPRKLSVAVLQKE
+227 CPKKRSVVVLRKE
-240 IDKNSKNDVKVI
+240 IDKNNESDVKVI

-266 SDEQKDKLPSWNNEL
+266 SDEQKAKLPTWNNEL

-319 LTGNMEYPATVLE
+319 LLGNMEYPATTLE
-332 KSWKRAIA
+332 KAWKRTIA

-372 EFAHSV
+372 EYTHSV
-378 GAVARAMDTSW
+378 GAVAKAMDTSW

-394 VVVNNSLEQERND
+394 VVINNSLEQNRSD
-407 VVTFALDISSDYVKV
+407 VATIALNIKSDYVKV

-428 SLPCQIISRE
+428 LVPCQIISRD
-438 GDKAVIAAYCEMK
+438 GDKAVIAVYCEIK
-451 SLGYKVLDVQPAD
+451 ALGYKVLDVQEAD

-486 VSIDS
+486 IAIDT

-496 SIIDKKYGKDL
+496 SIIDKKFGKDL
-507 IKKSIRHQLIKYAG
+507 IKKSIRHQIIKYEG
-521 SSAWPA
+521 SSSWPA
-527 WELNYK
+527 WELDYK
-533 DIAADETEF
+533 DVAADKTEF

-548 KVLYSGPV
+548 KVLYAGPV

-561 VTQVHGGSVFRSVI
+561 VTQVHGGSIFKSVI

-617 LGAIRRGN
+617 LGAIKRGN
-625 NTEKLY
+625 NSEKLY

-639 DITEKDF
+639 DITEKNF

-666 RMTVLHTPRGNY
+666 RMTVLHTPKGNY
-678 KNDSMQSLME
+678 KKDSMQSLME

-703 DLTSTQ
+703 DISSTH
-709 KYARQFNQPLSAVVT
+709 KYAREFNQPLSAVIT
-724 DIHKG
+724 DVHKG
-729 TLSAEYSF
+729 TLGAEYSF
-737 GSLDKSNV
+737 GSLNKNNV
-745 ILRAMKKAEDSD
+745 ILRAIKKAEDSD
-757 EIIVRFNEGSNT
+757 EIIVRFNEGANID
-769 ATEGIVFTLGAGIE
+769 TENIVFTLGAGIE
-783 SAREVFASEETVGEA
+783 SAREVFASEETIGEA
-798 TVKDGKLI
+798 KVEKGNLI
-806 FDLGAYGVK
+806 FGLSAYGIK
-815 SFALKLKAIKAKA
+815 SFALKLKTIKYKA
-828 AAPEQTALELPVN
+828 APAKQTQLELPLN
-841 YEIFRANKT
+841 YEIFKANKM
-850 PIHQVLRDYK
+850 PIHQVLKDYK
-860 ETYIPKEINP
+860 ETYIPKEIKP
-870 GTVSFKG
+870 ATITFKG
-877 IDFALDDSKAVKCA
+877 IDFALDESKAVKCA
-891 KQTVALDKKYDKVY
+891 KQTIALDKKYEKIY
-905 LLAFSMDKDREVS
+905 LLAFSMKKDIEAK
-918 FMLDGKEVKKTLHST
+918 FLLDGKENNKTIRST
-933 FDRIGRWDLV
+933 FDRIGTWDLV
-943 DLKEAADIK
+943 DLNEAANIK
-952 ECSLAWEFTHAHNEN
+952 ECDLAWEFTHAHNEN

-973 KQMLVFAY
+973 KQMCVFAY
-981 ELDTKDISGL
+981 EFDTKDISEL
-991 TLPDDENII
+991 ALPDDENII
-1000 ILAGTGVNG
+1000 ILAGVGVNG
-1009 DIASACAYPMYD
+1009 DIASVLAYPMYD
-1021 RVSGRRLLNRF
+1021 RVSDRNLVNRF
-1032 SEKQLRDVE
+1032 SQKQLRDVE
-1041 KNRKATSKPAHK
+1041 RGRRATPRPAHK
-1053 NKRFDGKVIV
+1053 NKRFDKKVIV